1 MTRSFSDKR
10 RDVPGIDG
18 QELER
23 RKKFLSISEADIRLL
38 RSAYKKAPWIPDRVA
53 DVFIKHLL
61 TFEETRDIAKQY
73 NTTDVKKKVS
83 TYFAQLFEGENDLDY
98 VIDRLSTGY
107 RHNITGFDPKYYI
120 GAYNEVIKELVPLI
134 QEYSGNNKKAFSG
147 MISILFKV
155 MLFDITNAMEAYL
168 YDKQVQIGQM
178 NAFYSV
184 LSKINEFIIRVGNI
198 NELFEGVCPIL
209 VDEGGFKFAWI
220 GLVDKDT
227 KEIRPVAM
235 WGDGEAYIK
244 GLKFYAREDLP
255 EGISPAGK
263 AILEGKIIASDDIDH
278 DARMLSWRR
287 GALSFGFRAYASIPI
302 RMSDE
307 VIGALTIYSATPFT
321 FGQDEMRLL
330 GEISGDISFAIGYI
344 GKLQKTKYTS
354 LFDPLTD
361 LPNRNHILQEL
372 QRLIDVSAVSGKPVA
387 LIVMDVDWFKGINE
401 TIGYAKGDALLK
413 QIAKM
418 LVPALRDDRQL
429 GRIGPDEFAMIG
441 PDISNEET
449 IYRVVES
456 IKSLFIDPVQMD
468 GEKITVSFS
477 MGISVYPND
486 GNSAEDLVKIAEASL
501 VQIKGAG
508 TRGIVNYS
516 PAINNKISGML
527 KLKNSLINAV
537 KNKEF
542 LVYYEPKIDIKNY
555 TIAGV
560 EALIRWQKP
569 DEGLVRPA
577 RFIPIL
583 EETGLI
589 LPVGQWVF
597 EEAAKQ
603 VMQWNARGYN
613 LRVAINVSAAQLD
626 QKDFVKWIIMTARDR
641 NIDPLSIE
649 LEITESLIMKNV
661 EDKIEK
667 LLQLRDYGISVAV
680 DDFGTGYSSL
690 AYLKRLP
697 VNSLKI
703 DISFIK
709 SLPEDKENAKI
720 TETIISLAKALN
732 LKTIAEGVDKME
744 QIDFLRKLGCDEAQ
758 GYYFT
763 MPLPAREF
771 EKFVAGFPKKH

>member
-1 MTRSFSDKR
+1 MTKTFSDHKMKE
-10 RDVPGIDG
+10 PGIDG
-18 QELER
+18 SELNK
-23 RKKFLSISEADIRLL
+23 RKRFVSISEADIRLL
-38 RSAYKKAPWIPDRVA
+38 RSAYKNAPWIPDRVA

-61 TFEETRDIAKQY
+61 SFEETRAVARQF
-73 NTTDVKKKVS
+73 NTTDVKKRLS
-83 TYFAQLFEGENDLDY
+83 TYFAQLFDGENDPDY
-98 VIDRLSTGY
+98 VIDRLSIGY
-107 RHNITGFDPKYYI
+107 QHNISGFDPKYYI
-120 GAYNEVIKELVPLI
+120 GAYNEVIKDLVPLI
-134 QEYSGNNKKAFSG
+134 QEYTGNNKKLFSAI
-147 MISILFKV
+147 ISILFKV
-155 MLFDITNAMEAYL
+155 MLFDMTNAMEAYL
-168 YDKQVQIGQM
+168 YEKQLKISHM
-178 NAFYSV
+178 NTLYSV

-198 NELFEGVCPIL
+198 NELFEGVCPIF

-235 WGDGEAYIK
+235 WGDGEAYVK

-263 AILEGKIIASDDIDH
+263 AILEGTIVASDDIDH

-307 VIGALTIYSATPFT
+307 VIGALTIYSAAPFT
-321 FGQDEMRLL
+321 FGQDELRLL

-387 LIVMDVDWFKGINE
+387 LIVMDIDWFKGINE

-413 QIAKM
+413 RIAKM
-418 LVPALRDDRQL
+418 LVPALRDDRQI

-456 IKSLFIDPVQMD
+456 INSIFIDPVQMD
-468 GEKITVSFS
+468 GEKIKVSFS
-477 MGISVYPND
+477 MGISIYPND
-486 GNSAEDLVKIAEASL
+486 GNSAEELVKIAEASL
-501 VQIKGAG
+501 VQIKGGG
-508 TRGIVNYS
+508 TRGTVNYS
-516 PAINNKISGML
+516 PAINSKISAML
-527 KLKNSLINAV
+527 KMKNDLIKAIE
-537 KNKEF
+537 KHEF
-542 LVYYEPKIDIKNY
+542 LVYYEPKVNLKNY

-583 EETGLI
+583 EETGMI
-589 LPVGQWVF
+589 VQVGQWVF

-603 VMQWNARGYN
+603 VMQWNARGNN
-613 LRVAINVSAAQLD
+613 LRVAINVSAAQLE
-626 QKDFVKWIIMTARDR
+626 QKDFVKWVIMTARDK

-667 LLQLRDYGISVAV
+667 LLQLRDYGINVAV

-732 LKTIAEGVDKME
+732 LKTIAEGVDKKE
-744 QIDFLRKLGCDEAQ
+744 QIDFLRELGCDEAQ

-763 MPLPAREF
+763 MPLPAPEF
-771 EKFVAGFPKKH
+771 EKFVVAFPKKH